1 MLLMS
6 KFDIDWNLTE
16 NTKLT
21 VYESAVKNSISDVV
35 LLRIDYSKTYG

>member
-6 KFDIDWNLTE
+6 KFDIDWNLAE

-21 VYESAVKNSISDVV
+21 VYEKVVKNLISDVV
-35 LLRIDYSKTYG
+35 LLRINYSKIHG